1 MGRPT
6 NEERAKKAAENNAN
20 NQVQT
25 NQVEEQTS
33 APEISKEETTTF
45 KEEFLDSPV
54 KSVIIEKG
62 ENKEILHS
70 SKDANGMVDLYNA
83 ATGLT
88 IRMLHSAAL
97 TLVKD
102 EPNQYKIV

>member
-6 NEERAKKAAENNAN
+6 KEESAKKAAENTAN
-20 NQVQT
+20 